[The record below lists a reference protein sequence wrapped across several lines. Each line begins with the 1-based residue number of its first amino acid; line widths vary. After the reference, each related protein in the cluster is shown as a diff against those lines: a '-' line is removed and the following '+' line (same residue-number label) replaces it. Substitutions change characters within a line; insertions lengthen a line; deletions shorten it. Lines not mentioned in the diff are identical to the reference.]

1 MPERSE
7 ILDLLLEKP
16 ADDLRQQAEK
26 ATLAQKGG
34 HVFVRGLLEFSNR
47 CKRNC
52 LYCGLRA
59 QNSAIRRYLLPQEA
73 IIASAEMAVA
83 AGADTIVLQSGEGCF
98 NAGWLAEIVREI
110 TTRLRVPVTLS
121 VGECESGAYEL
132 WRKAGA
138 ARYLLRHETSDAAL
152 YARLHPGHSLE
163 NRLKC
168 LRILGSLGYE
178 VGSGFM
184 VGLPGQSMESIAD
197 DILLCR
203 KLNVDMAG
211 IGPFIPQSGTPL
223 AGQKGGSADLALR
236 AIAALRIAHPRVNQ
250 PATTALASLD
260 PAQGQTEGLRW
271 GANVLM
277 ASFTPPAAAKD
288 YTIYDNKCRVSMQD
302 AARAIED
309 AGRTHGLVTS
319 LPA

>member
-1 MPERSE
+1 MPERAE
-7 ILDLLLEKP
+7 VLHLLQEEEEES
-16 ADDLRQQAEK
+16 LRRQAEE
-26 ATLAQKGG
+26 ATLAQKGS

-59 QNSAIRRYLLPQEA
+59 QNSRISRYLLAEDV
-73 IIASAEMAVA
+73 IVASAESAVA

-98 NAGWLAEIVREI
+98 EAAWLAEIVREI
-110 TTRLRVPVTLS
+110 TTRLKVPVTLS
-121 VGECESGAYEL
+121 VGECKSADYEL
-132 WRKAGA
+132 WREAGA

-152 YARLHPGHSLE
+152 YARLHPGHTLE
-163 NRLKC
+163 NRLQC
-168 LRILGSLGYE
+168 LRTLAALGYE

-184 VGLPGQSMESIAD
+184 VGLPGQSLESIAD

-223 AGQKGGSADLALR
+223 AANGGGSAALALR
-236 AIAALRIAHPRVNQ
+236 AIAALRIIHPRLNQ

-260 PAQGQTEGLRW
+260 PARGQTEGLRW

-288 YTIYDNKCRVSMQD
+288 YRIYDNKCRVSMRD
-302 AARAIED
+302 AALAIEA
-309 AGRTHGLVTS
+309 AGRTHGLKAS
-319 LPA
+319 L

>member
-1 MPERSE
+1 MPERAE
-7 ILDLLLEKP
+7 ILHLLCDEP
-16 ADDLRQQAEK
+16 AGSLRQEAEK
-26 ATLAQKGG
+26 ITLAQKGS

-59 QNSAIRRYLLPQEA
+59 QNSTIRRYLLPQEA
-73 IIASAEMAVA
+73 IIASSEMAVA
-83 AGADTIVLQSGEGCF
+83 AGADTVVLQAGEGCF
-98 NAGWLAEIVREI
+98 DAGWLADIVREI
-110 TTRLRVPVTLS
+110 TSRLGVPVTLS
-121 VGECESGAYEL
+121 VGECARGDYEL

-138 ARYLLRHETSDAAL
+138 NRYLLRHETSDAAL
-152 YARLHPGHSLE
+152 YAKLHPGYSLE

-168 LRILGSLGYE
+168 LRVLSSLGYE

-184 VGLPGQSMESIAD
+184 VGLPGQSLESIAD

-211 IGPFIPQSGTPL
+211 IGPFIPQGGTPL
-223 AGQKGGSADLALR
+223 AAGQGGSADLALR
-236 AIAALRIAHPRVNQ
+236 AVAALRIAHPRVNQ

-260 PAQGQTEGLRW
+260 PARGQADGLRW

-288 YTIYDNKCRVSMQD
+288 YRIYDNKCRVNMQD
-302 AARAIED
+302 AARAIEE
-309 AGRTHGLVTS
+309 AGRTHILKNI
-319 LPA
+319 